1 MGPWEGG
8 HVKAQSVYRGGRNKG
23 PDCSEEKHNEM
34 RAKQVNLIFNVQTCG
49 PGCWSL

>member
-1 MGPWEGG
+1 MGLCEGG
-8 HVKAQSVYRGGRNKG
+8 RVIAQSVYRGGINKVQ
-23 PDCSEEKHNEM
+23 DCSEEKHHEM